1 MGGMDAAT
9 PAEPGPDF
17 VEEFASAAEWFA
29 THLGRTSARA
39 PVRGCPGWSVLD
51 LVAHLG
57 NVHAW
62 AATAVETGRR
72 AEQLDDR
79 PASARSRRVSEWYLG
94 KAEDLYEVLRA
105 ADLASPCWTFLDDA
119 DATTAT
125 TAPTTGP
132 GAAAG
137 QGSAATTGTAG
148 FWARRQAH
156 ETVVHGVDLAL
167 AGDHEPR
174 VPTRLAVD
182 GVSEVFE
189 VFLGRMHR
197 RGHPAILHRPL
208 ELRAVDVEESWVLEP
223 APVGIPAQ
231 GAPPDQRE
239 GRPTTRA
246 VPRVTRGPRDDL
258 DRVEAPAATLLT
270 LLWRRT
276 DPSAPDVRLV
286 GNEDRL
292 RAFLQSRLTP

>member
-1 MGGMDAAT
+1 MDSAT
-9 PAEPGPDF
+9 PAEPGLDF

-39 PVRGCPGWSVLD
+39 PVAACPGWSVLD

-62 AATAVETGRR
+62 AATAVETGQR
-72 AEQLDDR
+72 AEPLEDR
-79 PASARSRRVSEWYLG
+79 PSSARSRRVAEWYLA

-105 ADLASPCWTFLDDA
+105 ADLTSPCWTFLDD
-119 DATTAT
+119 
-125 TAPTTGP
+125 G
-132 GAAAG
+132 
-137 QGSAATTGTAG
+137 GTAA

-167 AGDHEPR
+167 AGDHDAR
-174 VPTRLAVD
+174 VPPRLAVD
-182 GVSEVFE
+182 WVSEVFG

-197 RGHPAILHRPL
+197 RGHPVVLHRPL
-208 ELRAVDVEESWVLEP
+208 ELRATDVEESWVLEP

-231 GAPPDQRE
+231 GASPEQRE
-239 GRPTTRA
+239 GRPTARA
-246 VPRVTRGPRDDL
+246 VPQVTREPRDDV
-258 DRVEAPAATLLT
+258 DRIEAPAATLLT

-276 DPSAPDVRLV
+276 RADAPDVRLV

>member
-1 MGGMDAAT
+1 MDSAN
-9 PAEPGPDF
+9 PAELGLDF

-29 THLGRTSARA
+29 THLGRTSSRA
-39 PVRGCPGWSVLD
+39 PVPTCPGWSVLD

-57 NVHAW
+57 NIHAW
-62 AATAVETGRR
+62 AATVVETGRR
-72 AEQLDDR
+72 AEPLDDR
-79 PASARSRRVSEWYLG
+79 PASARSRRVAEWYLA

-105 ADLASPCWTFLDDA
+105 ADATEPCWTFVDDDA
-119 DATTAT
+119 GTT
-125 TAPTTGP
+125 
-132 GAAAG
+132 
-137 QGSAATTGTAG
+137 G

-167 AGDHEPR
+167 AGDHVPR
-174 VPTRLAVD
+174 IPTRLAVD
-182 GVSEVFE
+182 GISEVLE

-197 RGHPAILHRPL
+197 RGLPAVLHRAV
-208 ELRAVDVEESWVLEP
+208 ELRAVDVEASWVVEP

-231 GAPPDQRE
+231 GASPEQHE
-239 GRPTTRA
+239 GRPTARA
-246 VPRVTRGPRDDL
+246 VPRVTRGARDDL
-258 DRVEAPAATLLT
+258 DRIEAPAETLLT

-276 DPSAPDVRLV
+276 GAGAPGVRLV

>member
-1 MGGMDAAT
+1 MDSAT
-9 PAEPGPDF
+9 PAEPGLDF

-39 PVRGCPGWSVLD
+39 PVPACPDWSVLD

-62 AATAVETGRR
+62 AATVVETGAK

-79 PASARSRRVSEWYLG
+79 PSSARSRRVSEWYLA

-105 ADLASPCWTFLDDA
+105 ADPSAPCWTFVDDA
-119 DATTAT
+119 
-125 TAPTTGP
+125 
-132 GAAAG
+132 
-137 QGSAATTGTAG
+137 GTAA

-156 ETVVHGVDLAL
+156 ETVVHGFDLAV

-174 VPTRLAVD
+174 VPPRLAVD
-182 GVSEVFE
+182 GVSEVLE

-197 RGHPAILHRPL
+197 RGHPAVLHRAL
-208 ELRAVDVEESWVLEP
+208 ELRATDAEESWVLEP

-231 GAPPDQRE
+231 GASPEQRE
-239 GRPTTRA
+239 ERPTTRA
-246 VPRVTRGPRDDL
+246 VPVVTRGSRDDL
-258 DRVEAPAATLLT
+258 DRIEAPAATLLT

-276 DPSAPDVRLV
+276 RPDAADVRLV